1 MSVRITLSIPEALA
15 ERIEERRGDAS
26 VQDYVL
32 AALRAAVHGS
42 DAELALRAEV
52 ARLHATVRALG
63 GAQGVPAASSSVATP
78 IAETDTRKGW

>member
-1 MSVRITLSIPEALA
+1 MSLRITLSIPEALA

-32 AALRAAVHGS
+32 AALRAAVYGS
-42 DAELALRAEV
+42 SAELALRAEV

-63 GAQGVPAASSSVATP
+63 GASGVLTASSSVATP

>member
-1 MSVRITLSIPEALA
+1 MSLRITLSIPTALA

-32 AALRAAVHGS
+32 SALRAAVHGS
-42 DAELALRAEV
+42 TAEQALRAEV

-63 GAQGVPAASSSVATP
+63 GAASAGATSP
-78 IAETDTRKGW
+78 IASALSAEADTRKGC